1 MGCSPTYLILLSV
14 DAVKQALVSFKGDK
28 IAWVH
33 HERPNFCKSM
43 YVVLKIL
50 DKEHPLPQMWVETR
64 REYRHQHLEW
74 CSRYSSSC
82 LALARTIMV
91 TNYLHLN
98 VWKDILKISSRPLIQ
113 VERAFLVDSSFIN

>member
-1 MGCSPTYLILLSV
+1 MGCFPTYLTLQSV

-50 DKEHPLPQMWVETR
+50 DKEPPLPQMWVETH

-74 CSRYSSSC
+74 CGAPSIVPLVR
-82 LALARTIMV
+82 LLHV
-91 TNYLHLN
+91 QWLQNYLHLN
-98 VWKDILKISSRPLIQ
+98 VWK
-113 VERAFLVDSSFIN
+113 EF